1 MDTINADMEKQ
12 KGSIIQQLRR
22 TPLEIKILILIV
34 ICLTLGFGTYVVY
47 SLN

>member
-22 TPLEIKILILIV
+22 TPLEIKILIL
-34 ICLTLGFGTYVVY
+34 TYA
-47 SLN
+47 LAEGEKG